1 MIDWINSDDIAPYI
15 YMRKENLFEMPGSYL
30 KDCDWFKKKP
40 IYKNP
45 LRMDEVA
52 FGDQILNLETKAFQ
66 KASLQMPRWVF
77 YDCAIIPGFVC
88 GFAQKTKTLSE
99 SFCRD
104 VGVNTDLEWTP
115 LSLFIIIPT
124 IRQGEWVAHNLCSA
138 NSLVSDKDKKYALG
152 FLSKAFGLWYA
163 NVEVLCG
170 ITQWQSPAIRLH
182 SHYGP
187 FEILT
192 AYTPIHTIA
201 RTLTYR
207 SRLNFN
213 YWQSFFDSKNAPIT
227 TNYQYSGITIDP
239 KNDESLKSL
248 QRQIEEEK
256 KKVFYLKSH
265 EIRTQDL
272 DAPLKIYHI

>member
-1 MIDWINSDDIAPYI
+1 M
-15 YMRKENLFEMPGSYL
+15 
-30 KDCDWFKKKP
+30 
-40 IYKNP
+40 
-45 LRMDEVA
+45 
-52 FGDQILNLETKAFQ
+52 
-66 KASLQMPRWVF
+66 
-77 YDCAIIPGFVC
+77 
-88 GFAQKTKTLSE
+88 
-99 SFCRD
+99 
-104 VGVNTDLEWTP
+104 
-115 LSLFIIIPT
+115 
-124 IRQGEWVAHNLCSA
+124 CSA

-152 FLSKAFGLWYA
+152 FLSKDFGLWYA

-170 ITQWQSPAIRLH
+170 ITQWQSPAIRRH